1 MGAAENSQSRSAM
14 TGGGRSGVGLTTG
27 SLLYQ
32 LANSDPAKNDAT
44 TSDSPRVE
52 SSAMPRDGLSL
63 VRQIGGFVRRPG
75 AIAGNQVYMY
85 PPPAPAMRIRV
96 DYMLLVPA
104 NGGRAFT
111 YWDQGSHHMRFS

>member
-1 MGAAENSQSRSAM
+1 MGTAENSQSRSAI
-14 TGGGRSGVGLTTG
+14 TGGGRRGVGLT
-27 SLLYQ
+27 LLYQ

-44 TSDSPRVE
+44 MSDSPRVE

-75 AIAGNQVYMY
+75 ATAGNQVYMY

-111 YWDQGSHHMRFS
+111 YWDQGSHHTRFL